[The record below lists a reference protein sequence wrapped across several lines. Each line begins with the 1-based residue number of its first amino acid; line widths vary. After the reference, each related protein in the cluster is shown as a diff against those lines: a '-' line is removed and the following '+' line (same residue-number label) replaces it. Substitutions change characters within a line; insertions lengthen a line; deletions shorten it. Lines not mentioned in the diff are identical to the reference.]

1 MPKSIA
7 QSILQ
12 HFFRPRTAGLMW
24 TGLVC
29 ASPLVPIDWLSAPTA
44 WAVAEVQADS
54 VAELAAAQQMLQA
67 GQDAQALT
75 ALQKLRASDPNFAVQ
90 NDVDYLIVISG
101 LRSGNLQA
109 AWDAG
114 QAWRAAQPPS
124 LFQIATGA
132 GSNDS
137 TWVTRRE
144 MAAEVFSAQIR
155 AGYQLALSAADLKG
169 QQQWLA
175 QAENVCRELRSL
187 QPSTAYV
194 EPLDYY
200 TNLIALQQELQR
212 LAVDPAPGNTVERSA
227 RLQKLADEFRA
238 AADRATKGEWKHKNQ
253 YYAAVAGEMAGDVIT
268 PITLWDNL
276 QKDTTVDAEIRRLSL
291 SASAELHLGR
301 WFAAAPTTTLSESE
315 QKIRQQA
322 LLDAKARYE
331 QLQSEFPEFDAPL
344 IALNLGTCYRLLED
358 HPRAIAQFQ
367 RIVWPTLPESELGSA
382 ALAWQARFNQAR
394 SHLALNQLNE
404 AREALDFAL
413 PRLNYATEKMG
424 AEAILLRMRLAEQG
438 ADWPMVLSLRQQG
451 DAWLKL
457 IPEQQPEIDY
467 LAALAQFQSTDQNAK
482 SDGATLLSAIAL
494 QSSQPWADLA
504 KLQLLPWQVEPTTTR
519 QTSSRISFDQATP
532 EAKERWKKA
541 VEVADELLSSSL
553 LKTEGLPVNPA
564 LLLPEH
570 LEVLERRRQ
579 VRQWQ
584 ANAFL
589 RLGDYAQV
597 AAKFGDLLKD
607 YPNDA
612 ATAEWSMK
620 RVVGLAKASSPAVAL
635 EQLTE
640 ALVQSWANETQAEGW
655 WLRGELLRLN
665 SDDVGASQAYE
676 KSLGLTTDAET
687 KLTALES
694 ALGALHR
701 LSRQSDMVRLIDK
714 WEPEFAGATRIS
726 LLLQR
731 GIAQF
736 TLKNY
741 SQAEADFARLLS
753 LASSTTPI
761 DATERSYIEKLV
773 ADAEI
778 NQGWALHE
786 NGKKAEAKQLW
797 ELFLAK
803 HSAHEHREQ
812 VIDWLKAIDPQWQA
826 PAASGEVAE
835 TSGTSK
841 TLEQRFEAAHQA
853 FEKQQWAQASA
864 DFQRLADE
872 AKDDSRHDQFLYYLG
887 WSLREQDK
895 LAEAKVAWE
904 QMLSLHLNSPWVA
917 RCQFHLGEVDYR
929 EGNFARAAERFQS
942 AKTVATEA
950 TLRRSAMYMEAWSD
964 MQRNEFDLA
973 KQKFQAIIDAAKADE
988 RELPLVLEAFALVGQ
1003 CEYQAG
1009 KKSEALQTYQAAIG
1023 PIEKLKSQKPDM
1035 YFQVCFNAGR
1045 AAIDVDK
1052 PTEALQWLTKC
1063 LASIDGGQLP
1073 ASIDESI
1080 QAEAKFLVGVARRLT
1095 KDLDGATAM
1104 LSTLS
1109 SRPDTVG
1116 IRSLLELALL
1126 ARGRG
1131 DERAAQRHY
1140 TAVANGAYGDQLS
1153 AQAIEWKAQ
1162 ALLDMGLSLLRSANQ
1177 QPDAT
1182 VRAEYVR
1189 QAKTWLT
1196 RAQLQNDSTT
1206 VSQQATKQLDQLKQL
1221 GL

>member
-12 HFFRPRTAGLMW
+12 HFFRPRAAGLMW

-29 ASPLVPIDWLSAPTA
+29 VSPVVPIDWFNAPMA
-44 WAVAEVQADS
+44 WAAAEVQVDA

-67 GQDAQALT
+67 GENAQALT
-75 ALQKLRASDPNFAVQ
+75 ALQRLRTSDPIFAVQ

-101 LRSGNLQA
+101 LRSGNLQV

-124 LFQIATGA
+124 LFQSTAGTG
-132 GSNDS
+132 GNDS

-144 MAAEVFSAQIR
+144 IAAEVFSAQIR

-169 QQQWLA
+169 QQQWLG
-175 QAENVCRELRSL
+175 QAENACRELRSL
-187 QPSTAYV
+187 QPSTAYL

-212 LAVDPAPGNTVERSA
+212 LAVDPAQGNTVERSA

-238 AADRATKGEWKHKNQ
+238 AADRATKAEWKHKNQ

-268 PITLWDNL
+268 PIALWDTL

-301 WFAAAPTTTLSESE
+301 WFAAAPATTLSESE
-315 QKIRQQA
+315 QKVRQQA
-322 LLDAKARYE
+322 LLDAKDRYE

-367 RIVWPTLPESELGSA
+367 RIDWPALPESDLGLA

-404 AREALDFAL
+404 ARQALDFAL

-424 AEAILLRMRLAEQG
+424 AEAILLRMRLAEQA
-438 ADWPMVLSLRQQG
+438 ADWPMVLSLQQQG

-467 LAALAQFQSTDQNAK
+467 LAALAKF
-482 SDGATLLSAIAL
+482 
-494 QSSQPWADLA
+494 
-504 KLQLLPWQVEPTTTR
+504 QLLPGQVEPTSTR

-541 VEVADELLSSSL
+541 VEVADELLSSSH

-570 LEVLERRRQ
+570 LKVLERRKQ

-589 RLGDYAQV
+589 RIGEYDQV

-612 ATAEWSMK
+612 AAAEWSMK
-620 RVVGLAKASSPAVAL
+620 RAVGLAKSSSPAVAL
-635 EQLTE
+635 QQLTE
-640 ALVQSWANETQAEGW
+640 ALVQSWPNETQADGW
-655 WLRGELLRLN
+655 WLRGELLQLN
-665 SDDVGASQAYE
+665 SDDVGAFQAYE
-676 KSLGLTTDAET
+676 KSLELAVDSET

-701 LSRQSDMVRLIDK
+701 LSRQSDMVALIDK

-731 GIAQF
+731 GIAHF
-736 TLKNY
+736 TLKDY
-741 SQAEADFARLLS
+741 SQAEADFNRLLS
-753 LASSTTPI
+753 LARSTTPV
-761 DATERSYIEKLV
+761 DAAERSAIEKLV

-778 NQGWALHE
+778 NQGLALYE
-786 NGKKAEAKQLW
+786 NGKKAEARQLW
-797 ELFLAK
+797 EAFLAK
-803 HSAHEHREQ
+803 YNAHEHREQ
-812 VIDWLKAIDPQWQA
+812 VIAWLKTLDPQWQA
-826 PAASGEVAE
+826 PDTSGEIAE

-872 AKDDSRHDQFLYYLG
+872 AKDDSRHDQFLYFLG

-917 RCQFHLGEVDYR
+917 RCQFHLGEIDYR

-964 MQRNEFDLA
+964 MQRNELDLA
-973 KQKFQAIIDAAKADE
+973 KQKFQSIIDAAKADE

-1009 KKSEALQTYQAAIG
+1009 KMAAALQTYQAAAG

-1052 PTEALQWLTKC
+1052 PTDALQWLTKC

-1073 ASIDESI
+1073 ASIAEPI

-1095 KDLDGATAM
+1095 KDLDGATAI
-1104 LSTLS
+1104 LSPLS

-1116 IRSLLELALL
+1116 MRSLLELALL

-1177 QPDAT
+1177 QPDPT